1 MAGEK
6 KGDWEKMKIEE
17 SWNDG
22 KRFWTMIRELLG
34 KKKEREEEVY
44 VYTEEGEKKEI
55 MEIQEDYI
63 EKWRENISES
73 I

>member
-1 MAGEK
+1 
-6 KGDWEKMKIEE
+6 MKIEE
-17 SWNDG
+17 SWNNG

-55 MEIQEDYI
+55 MEIKEDYI
-63 EKWRENISES
+63 EKWRDNICYAQ
-73 I
+73 